1 MKHFVVT
8 VLMVLGLAL
17 VGCGSN
23 SNSAD
28 VNGNWTGTLLSNGHT
43 TTFAFGATLATTGSS
58 GLTVSNFNFTT
69 NSPCFQSDTT
79 ETGGFTVSGNFNG
92 QTNGA
97 FTMAVQSGIPAGNTL
112 TLTGT
117 VHGNT
122 ISGTWTLSGSAG
134 CTGSG
139 TFTMTKD

>member
-1 MKHFVVT
+1 MKHFAVGVLIVV
-8 VLMVLGLAL
+8 GLAL

-23 SNSAD
+23 SNSTNI
-28 VNGNWTGTLLSNGHT
+28 NGNWTATLLSNGNT
-43 TTFAFGATLATTGSS
+43 TSFAFGTTLAANGSG

-79 ETGGFTVSGNFNG
+79 ATGGFTISGNFNG

-97 FTMAVQSGIPAGNTL
+97 FTMAVQSGNPAGNTL

-117 VHGNT
+117 DHGNT
-122 ISGTWTLSGSAG
+122 ISGTWTLTGSAG